1 MKLSH
6 DCVRDMLLYLEDN
19 LYDKPLKIRSIASD
33 FEKDY
38 TLDEIVYTFQKLQQ
52 EKFITTTHET
62 ECSKHSSIKSI
73 TWKGHNLLDNIR
85 DTKVLS
91 IAKKALSAVPSF
103 SIELLSNT
111 CSKIIEGMAA
121 KKL

>member
-1 MKLSH
+1 MKLNH

-19 LYDKPLKIRSIASD
+19 LYDKPLKIRSIASN

-38 TLDEIVYTFQKLQQ
+38 TLDEIIYTFQKLQE
-52 EKFITTTHET
+52 EKYITTTHES
-62 ECSKHSSIKSI
+62 ECSKHSNIKSI

-91 IAKKALSAVPSF
+91 IAKKAFKDFKSV
-103 SIELLSNT
+103 SIET
-111 CSKIIEGMAA
+111 FAGVCSDIIINCA
-121 KKL
+121 KNNI